1 MVVAPVYATVR
12 PEAMAG
18 AHLHGM
24 IEAGA
29 IDLVTFTSPSMVTN
43 WIALT
48 GEAGKRCDAAVIGPI
63 TAEGLVTAIQN
74 HYIVDKMKTPGV
86 PQ

>member
-1 MVVAPVYATVR
+1 
-12 PEAMAG
+12 
-18 AHLHGM
+18 M

-29 IDLVTFTSPSMVTN
+29 IDLVTFTSPSTVTN

-48 GEAGKRCDAAVIGPI
+48 GDAGKQCNAAVIGPI
-63 TAEGLVTAIQN
+63 TAEAARAHGLNVVVEAATYTAAGLVTAIQN
-74 HYIVDKMKTPGV
+74 HYIVHKMKAPGV